1 MWSPD
6 ALQGSAMAMVDV
18 FKLINSLA
26 KMRSPLR
33 SPLRT
38 DKHSV
43 KRPGVLL
50 RWRWFAADG
59 TKVPSYLNADAA
71 QPRHN
76 IRWKGPAHIV
86 VLPGWQAQTGPQ
98 LDACIRNAQPSM
110 HRIAQVHALGGS
122 VVAVQDAVALAGACG
137 LLSGRHAVRSEERRV
152 GKEC

>member
-33 SPLRT
+33 T
-38 DKHSV
+38 DKHTA
-43 KRPGVLL
+43 KRPSVFL

-71 QPRHN
+71 QPGHN
-76 IRWKGPAHIV
+76 IRWKGPANKI
-86 VLPGWQAQTGPQ
+86 
-98 LDACIRNAQPSM
+98 
-110 HRIAQVHALGGS
+110 
-122 VVAVQDAVALAGACG
+122 
-137 LLSGRHAVRSEERRV
+137 GRASCRERV
-152 GKEC
+152 

>member
-1 MWSPD
+1 MQQPLQIELMWSPD

-59 TKVPSYLNADAA
+59 TKVPSYLNPDVA

-76 IRWKGPAHIV
+76 IRWKGPANIV
-86 VLPGWQAQTGPQ
+86 VLPG
-98 LDACIRNAQPSM
+98 
-110 HRIAQVHALGGS
+110 
-122 VVAVQDAVALAGACG
+122 
-137 LLSGRHAVRSEERRV
+137 
-152 GKEC
+152 